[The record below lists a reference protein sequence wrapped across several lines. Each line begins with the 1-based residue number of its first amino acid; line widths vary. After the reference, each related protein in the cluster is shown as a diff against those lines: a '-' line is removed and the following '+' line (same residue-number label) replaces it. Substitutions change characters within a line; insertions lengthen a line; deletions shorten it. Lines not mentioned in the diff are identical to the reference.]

1 MNNIL
6 NNLKEEF
13 IKETIQNKLIY
24 INSIIFIIL
33 SILDVFSFMFQFN
46 IEPIINKLYLP
57 TSFQALIKQPWSFIS
72 YMFLHNGF
80 LHLLFN
86 MIWLHIG
93 GKLFLQYL
101 NPKQLLSTYIL
112 GGLFGGIT
120 LVIAYNYIP
129 VFKPLANEAIAIGA
143 SASVFAIMV
152 AIATY
157 APNYALKFPLIGF
170 LKLKYIATFMVFID
184 ILSIPKGNAGGHI
197 AHIGGAIFGYFY
209 VKKLQKGKDLSIDF
223 FYIFNIIK
231 STFKIKKPLKKVYK
245 RPKSDYEFNSEKSKK
260 QKEVDKILEK
270 IAKSGYE
277 SLNKKEKATLFR
289 ASKK

>member
-1 MNNIL
+1 
-6 NNLKEEF
+6 
-13 IKETIQNKLIY
+13 
-24 INSIIFIIL
+24 
-33 SILDVFSFMFQFN
+33 MFQFN
-46 IEPIINKLYLP
+46 IEPIINKLCLP
-57 TSFQALIKQPWSFIS
+57 TSFHTLIKQPWSFIS

-86 MIWLHIG
+86 MIWLHVG

-120 LVIAYNYIP
+120 LIIAYNYIP

-170 LKLKYIATFMVFID
+170 LKLKYIAIFMVFID

-197 AHIGGAIFGYFY
+197 AHLGGAMFGYIY
-209 VKKLQKGKDLSIDF
+209 IKKLQKGKDLSIDF
-223 FYIFNIIK
+223 FYIFKIIK
-231 STFKIKKPLKKVYK
+231 IHSKQKNSLKKYIKDPSLIMNLTQKNQKIK
-245 RPKSDYEFNSEKSKK
+245 
-260 QKEVDKILEK
+260 
-270 IAKSGYE
+270 
-277 SLNKKEKATLFR
+277 NKLMKF
-289 ASKK
+289 